1 MRTVDIGIC
10 HDDNFIVTELCDI
23 EVVAVTLGK
32 AAAECIDHGF
42 DLGICQNFIN
52 RSLLYVQN
60 LTADRQ
66 NCLEITVTRRLCGTA
81 RRISLDDKDLAQ
93 RRILFLAVCQFAVRI
108 KRIFLLGQHIRL
120 GFFFASADFG
130 RSLSAGKN
138 IFQHFEIAVEIQRN
152 LLACYFS
159 GGLCRIRVVQ
169 LRFCLALE
177 PRIRVL
183 DRNNSG
189 HTVSDIRSRK
199 VIVFFF

>member
-93 RRILFLAVCQFAVRI
+93 RRVLFLAVCQFAVRI

-120 GFFFASADFG
+120 GFSSLLRILADRSAQARTFFSTSRLRSKYSGISSPVTFPAAFAASGLSSFVLSGPRTADPG
-130 RSLSAGKN
+130 A
-138 IFQHFEIAVEIQRN
+138 
-152 LLACYFS
+152 
-159 GGLCRIRVVQ
+159 
-169 LRFCLALE
+169 
-177 PRIRVL
+177 
-183 DRNNSG
+183 
-189 HTVSDIRSRK
+189 
-199 VIVFFF
+199 

>member
-66 NCLEITVTRRLCGTA
+66 NRL
-81 RRISLDDKDLAQ
+81 
-93 RRILFLAVCQFAVRI
+93 
-108 KRIFLLGQHIRL
+108 
-120 GFFFASADFG
+120 
-130 RSLSAGKN
+130 
-138 IFQHFEIAVEIQRN
+138 
-152 LLACYFS
+152 
-159 GGLCRIRVVQ
+159 
-169 LRFCLALE
+169 
-177 PRIRVL
+177 
-183 DRNNSG
+183 
-189 HTVSDIRSRK
+189 
-199 VIVFFF
+199 